1 MRASKGIPRISD
13 LFFRSNLVFSR
24 TVFKSICTAALTAG
38 LLSSCALFERDAD
51 GEPSHSWVEGKNY
64 YSYGDKDATL
74 ATVAYSQGDFKTA
87 EQHIARALT
96 NNPRHPQALMVGAL
110 VYEELGRPNR
120 ARQYYEDLMLV
131 GGDENTL
138 LRFSGRQTRKM
149 TKLPI
154 SGCAC

>member
-87 EQHIARALT
+87 EQHVARALT
-96 NNPRHPQALMVGAL
+96 NNPAPSAGADGRS
-110 VYEELGRPNR
+110 LGLRR
-120 ARQYYEDLMLV
+120 ARTPQPRPPVLRRPDACRRRR
-131 GGDENTL
+131 NTL
-138 LRFSGRQTRKM
+138 LGSPDGKPA
-149 TKLPI
+149 K
-154 SGCAC
+154 

>member
-1 MRASKGIPRISD
+1 M
-13 LFFRSNLVFSR
+13 FSR

-87 EQHIARALT
+87 EQHVARALT

-138 LRFSGRQTRKM
+138 LGSPDGKP
-149 TKLPI
+149 LSLI
-154 SGCAC
+154 HI

>member
-87 EQHIARALT
+87 EQHVARALT
-96 NNPRHPQALMVGAL
+96 NTPRHPQALMVGAL

-120 ARQYYEDLMLV
+120 ARQ
-131 GGDENTL
+131 
-138 LRFSGRQTRKM
+138 
-149 TKLPI
+149 
-154 SGCAC
+154 

>member
-1 MRASKGIPRISD
+1 M
-13 LFFRSNLVFSR
+13 FSR

-87 EQHIARALT
+87 EQHVARALT

-120 ARQYYEDLMLV
+120 ARQYYEDLIRKNSAWTFVPGKIRL
-131 GGDENTL
+131 GGGFFHSRTNP
-138 LRFSGRQTRKM
+138 RRQ
-149 TKLPI
+149 
-154 SGCAC
+154 